1 METLKSNKNTL
12 EQFKD
17 TKQIREENLKKE
29 SQRVEQLKRQLDTL
43 KKNGKL
49 EMEAQKKK
57 IEQDHETKLKELRN
71 GAQTAAEKNISEIER
86 NI

>member
-1 METLKSNKNTL
+1 MTTKEGQMETLDSNLNTL
-12 EQFKD
+12 NQFKD

-29 SQRVEQLKRQLDTL
+29 SQRVEQLKRQLDLL

-57 IEQDHETKLKELRN
+57 IE
-71 GAQTAAEKNISEIER
+71 
-86 NI
+86 

>member
-1 METLKSNKNTL
+1 MSTKEGQMETLDSNLNTL
-12 EQFKD
+12 NQFKD

-29 SQRVEQLKRQLDTL
+29 SQRVEQLKRQLDLL

-57 IEQDHETKLKELRN
+57 IE
-71 GAQTAAEKNISEIER
+71 
-86 NI
+86 

>member
-1 METLKSNKNTL
+1 MNRKHDNVMTTKEGQMETLDSNLNTL
-12 EQFKD
+12 NQFKD

-29 SQRVEQLKRQLDTL
+29 SQRVEQLKRQLDLL

-57 IEQDHETKLKELRN
+57 IE
-71 GAQTAAEKNISEIER
+71 
-86 NI
+86 

>member
-1 METLKSNKNTL
+1 MNRKHDNVMSTKEGQMETLDSNLNTL
-12 EQFKD
+12 NQFKD

-29 SQRVEQLKRQLDTL
+29 SQRVEQLKRQLDLL

-57 IEQDHETKLKELRN
+57 IE
-71 GAQTAAEKNISEIER
+71 
-86 NI
+86 